1 MEALAGIGAAVLALI
16 GYPSYLRGV
25 RTGATRP
32 AIASWW
38 AWFLAAIIVTGG
50 QIAAGS
56 RWALLLAGAQTVGL
70 GAVLAVAQRRSTW
83 RPEPSDVAC
92 ITISIAGALL
102 GLLVS
107 SADVAVGAAIAG
119 NLVAGLPTYRSV
131 WMHPERESPWLWLC
145 CGAAGGLAVVAA
157 PTITMADAGYGVYI
171 LLADLS
177 IGGLALRG
185 RSARRHEARAS
196 DPVPARAV
204 VQS

>member
-16 GYPSYLRGV
+16 GYPSYLLGV

-38 AWFLAAIIVTGG
+38 AWFLAAVIVTGSQVG
-50 QIAAGS
+50 ARSG
-56 RWALLLAGAQTVGL
+56 WALLLAGAQTVGL
-70 GAVLAVAQRRSTW
+70 GAVLALAQRRSSW
-83 RPEPSDVAC
+83 RPAPADIAC
-92 ITISIAGALL
+92 IAISTAGALF

-131 WMHPERESPWLWLC
+131 WIHPEHESPWLWLC
-145 CGAAGGLAVVAA
+145 CGAAGGLAMVAA
-157 PTITMADAGYGVYI
+157 PAITLADAGYGIYI
-171 LLADLS
+171 LIADLS

-185 RSARRHEARAS
+185 RSARLPEASRAT
-196 DPVPARAV
+196 PARAV
-204 VQS
+204 VQP